1 MFVYTLCWILGFPT
15 GYSKL
20 SGGRKYF
27 DWGGGRLSQGMAKM
41 ISISLIN
48 MYEGCGHFTCQ
59 YYMSSHDHLVFW
71 VNKL

>member
-27 DWGGGRLSQGMAKM
+27 DWGGGG
-41 ISISLIN
+41 
-48 MYEGCGHFTCQ
+48 EGG
-59 YYMSSHDHLVFW
+59 LARVW
-71 VNKL
+71 PK